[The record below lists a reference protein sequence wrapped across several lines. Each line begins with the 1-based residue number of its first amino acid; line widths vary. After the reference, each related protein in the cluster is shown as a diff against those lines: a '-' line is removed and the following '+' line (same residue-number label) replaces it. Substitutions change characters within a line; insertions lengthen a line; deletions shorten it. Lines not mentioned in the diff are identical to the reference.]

1 MINIM
6 DEFEKRYT
14 GDVTD
19 VDRICKEIYELYGK
33 KLGMTLDEID
43 DYIHI
48 HRYDDNSSLT

>member
-1 MINIM
+1 M